1 MIKNFTF
8 IAAFLAAT
16 SVSAQWVAPEYS
28 GAFQPF
34 AAGEAV
40 YIYNPEAKQ
49 FLTEG
54 NDWGTHLSVGNSGLQ
69 FTFNQYAAEGAEW
82 DGESYTIA
90 TYSNEK
96 QKDCILFFEAGG
108 NVYVDGSTAKSDFLF
123 SVKEIGNNTYQLF
136 GAPGNPTYNAVGD
149 NVGYLVGRFTGYVNT
164 KDGVETGTGVI
175 YDYAGQDNNFAPGE
189 FQTTWAFVSPAD
201 YADYGLKV
209 ETYKTAKELESAL
222 AEAEKLGVPELDSE
236 KNVFANTSSTKE
248 ELEAAIESL
257 KKKTLAYYEVVVTP
271 DNPVVVDKDDCN
283 DITAW
288 TNAINATTW
297 NTQTWIDESWTGL
310 EGTTLN
316 VWGAST
322 VGQAYREF
330 ENLPNGIYVVS
341 MAVYSEK
348 LDGYVFANENK
359 KSVAGAAA
367 GNVYEVT
374 TEVTDGTIKYGF
386 GQDTEGTNWIAID
399 NAQLKYFGAG
409 VEAYR
414 YWLNG
419 LLASAPKFDE
429 ATAQTSLVEE
439 YNGVLASVNTAQ
451 TKDEILAVIPTYE
464 EVLNRVNLNVAAYEA
479 LQSVI
484 KSADEMSANSLI
496 NTYYGDKLGDAS
508 STYNEIV
515 ENHTLSTEDVQASA
529 KELQNLIDEA
539 QNYIWN
545 VEKFNAELE
554 TAAGIYA
561 EFGSTCSVAAAEA
574 YKDFVKKDFDFSNYT
589 NADMEALLKE
599 LYNIEF
605 NLQVPAEVASDD
617 NPVDYTA
624 KINYPSFDDGATG
637 WTNEGWTTCGLNTW
651 NGFADGVVID
661 ATYLNLWNESAA
673 NVYQTIT
680 DLPNGTYMVQIS
692 AFADAEGFQVYAND
706 DYMNVVVGQNAE
718 GAGSIFGTTTESVEG
733 SVWYGNIYQIITNV
747 TDVTLKIGAR
757 QSVDATVWAM
767 IDNVKL
773 TYYGEN
779 SSKLPTD
786 ISNIASKESSESTI
800 YSVNGSRLNSLR
812 KGINIVKN
820 ANGEVKKVLVK

>member
-34 AAGEAV
+34 AEGEAV

-322 VGQAYREF
+322 VGQAYREY

-386 GQDTEGTNWIAID
+386 GQEVEGTNWIAID

-429 ATAQTSLVEE
+429 ATVQTSLVEE

-451 TKDEILAVIPTYE
+451 TKDEILAIIPTYE
-464 EVLNRVNLNVAAYEA
+464 DVLNRVNLNVAAYEA
-479 LQSVI
+479 LQNVI

-508 STYNEIV
+508 STYSEIV

-529 KELQNLIDEA
+529 KELQELIDEA

-561 EFGSTCSVAAAEA
+561 EFGSTCSVAAADA
-574 YKDFVKKDFDFSNYT
+574 YNEFVKKELDFSNYT

-637 WTNEGWTTCGLNTW
+637 WTNEGWSTCANNTGW
-651 NGFADGVVID
+651 YGFDTVEGALGDQN
-661 ATYLNLWNESAA
+661 YLNLWTA
-673 NVYQTIT
+673 NAICSVSQTLT
-680 DLPNGTYMVQIS
+680 DLPNGTYV
-692 AFADAEGFQVYAND
+692 AKVGAYADAPGFQLFAND
-706 DYMNVVVGQNAE
+706 DYVDVEVGQTGNGE
-718 GAGSIFGTTTESVEG
+718 RGQ
-733 SVWYGNIYQIITNV
+733 WYEIVTIV
-747 TDVTLKIGAR
+747 TDGTLKLGAR
-757 QSVDATVWAM
+757 NTVEAENWCM
-767 IDNVKL
+767 IDNWSLSYCGTDSEKEPTAVAQVID
-773 TYYGEN
+773 TT
-779 SSKLPTD
+779 SSHSSIFTVTGVR
-786 ISNIASKESSESTI
+786 SNTLA
-800 YSVNGSRLNSLR
+800 
-812 KGINIVKN
+812 KGINVVKMSD
-820 ANGEVKKVLVK
+820 GSVRKVFVK

>member
-16 SVSAQWVAPEYS
+16 SVSAQWIEPEYS

-34 AAGEAV
+34 ATGEAV

-316 VWGAST
+316 IWGAST

-386 GQDTEGTNWIAID
+386 GQEVEGTNWIAID

-451 TKDEILAVIPTYE
+451 TKDEILAIIPTYE

-479 LQSVI
+479 LQNVI

-515 ENHTLSTEDVQASA
+515 ENHTLSTEDVQAST
-529 KELQNLIDEA
+529 KELQELIDEA

-561 EFGSTCSVAAAEA
+561 EFGSTCSVAAADA
-574 YKDFVKKDFDFSNYT
+574 YNEFVKKELDFSNYT

-637 WTNEGWTTCGLNTW
+637 WTNEGWSTCANNTGW
-651 NGFADGVVID
+651 YGFDTVEGALGDQN
-661 ATYLNLWNESAA
+661 YLNLWTA
-673 NVYQTIT
+673 NAICSVSQTLT
-680 DLPNGTYMVQIS
+680 DLPNGTYV
-692 AFADAEGFQVYAND
+692 AKVGAYADAPGFQLFAND
-706 DYMNVVVGQNAE
+706 DYVDVEVGQTGNGE
-718 GAGSIFGTTTESVEG
+718 RGQ
-733 SVWYGNIYQIITNV
+733 WYEIVTIV
-747 TDVTLKIGAR
+747 TDGTLKLGAR
-757 QSVDATVWAM
+757 NTVEAENWCM
-767 IDNVKL
+767 IDNWSLSYCGTDSEKEPTAVAQVVD
-773 TYYGEN
+773 TT
-779 SSKLPTD
+779 SSHSSIFTVTGVR
-786 ISNIASKESSESTI
+786 SNTLA
-800 YSVNGSRLNSLR
+800 
-812 KGINIVKN
+812 KGINVVKMSD
-820 ANGEVKKVLVK
+820 GSVRKVFVK